1 MQHAILFWYVGFLSF
16 SYGLQ
21 HKSIRMS
28 LLTPHA
34 VPTSK
39 AFRSILPETVWRR
52 AAADYQDQIY
62 TLLQP
67 GLTPEDHPSN
77 SGVFAK
83 RRTRQNISRRWM
95 SLDPQNP
102 VYNFLIQYYGIRGCK
117 GVRRLS
123 RWSPGNSVFLE
134 NAKHDDL
141 SELLPLRGAHIE
153 ENGIGYQASFDD
165 SERSCSTFLWHRTL
179 LHNTL
184 HADPV
189 LYCHNLHEWAMQ
201 YQPNPDDAPPPAASY
216 QYHLPLRVDR
226 ATIKQ
231 VVESKGVKCSHLDA
245 IRHFAPAAIPLN
257 VHHPTQRHDQLR
269 LEQPACVHVHMDL
282 LKMALKLAP
291 FLPGT
296 LLVRCLD
303 VALQARKLDV
313 AASPYDATSYG
324 IVPVLI
330 ETESG
335 RAEYRQRQVW
345 LMEQAQVVRRELLGA
360 YDEFLESEFSSEHLL
375 HRKPST
381 FFMTV
386 RS

>member
-1 MQHAILFWYVGFLSF
+1 
-16 SYGLQ
+16 
-21 HKSIRMS
+21 
-28 LLTPHA
+28 
-34 VPTSK
+34 
-39 AFRSILPETVWRR
+39 
-52 AAADYQDQIY
+52 
-62 TLLQP
+62 
-67 GLTPEDHPSN
+67 
-77 SGVFAK
+77 
-83 RRTRQNISRRWM
+83 
-95 SLDPQNP
+95 
-102 VYNFLIQYYGIRGCK
+102 
-117 GVRRLS
+117 
-123 RWSPGNSVFLE
+123 
-134 NAKHDDL
+134 
-141 SELLPLRGAHIE
+141 
-153 ENGIGYQASFDD
+153 
-165 SERSCSTFLWHRTL
+165 
-179 LHNTL
+179 
-184 HADPV
+184 
-189 LYCHNLHEWAMQ
+189 
-201 YQPNPDDAPPPAASY
+201 
-216 QYHLPLRVDR
+216 
-226 ATIKQ
+226 
-231 VVESKGVKCSHLDA
+231 
-245 IRHFAPAAIPLN
+245 
-257 VHHPTQRHDQLR
+257 
-269 LEQPACVHVHMDL
+269 MDL